1 MSHTVTSTGTLRL
14 APSMRQQ
21 RLQEVSRRSRS
32 RTGAQLADSS
42 VPRSSHAGGLKDSAR
57 ALANLTQIQLAR
69 ACDECRVGA
78 TQGREESGG
87 AKHRPCERHYR
98 EEDSLRR
105 FPPALLPRW
114 RPRDALSASR
124 ACLHSRPSPTPDP
137 ATDISRLSIIP
148 SPFPSP
154 STFLLPLP
162 YLPLPSHLSPLFLCT
177 VAFNLRVPVSLDELG
192 QRATKQFVAIKAC
205 T

>member
-1 MSHTVTSTGTLRL
+1 
-14 APSMRQQ
+14 MRQR

-32 RTGAQLADSS
+32 RTGAQLAASS
-42 VPRSSHAGGLKDSAR
+42 VSRSSHAGGLKDAAPVSAFTR
-57 ALANLTQIQLAR
+57 LVALANLTQIQLAR
-69 ACDECRVGA
+69 ACYECRAGA

-114 RPRDALSASR
+114 RPRDALPASR

-148 SPFPSP
+148 SPFLSP

-162 YLPLPSHLSPLFLCT
+162 FLPSPFHLSPPFLCT

-192 QRATKQFVAIKAC
+192 QRATTQFVAIKAC